1 MGQYGAAQYDA
12 IIIGTGQAGPPL
24 ARLLADKGW
33 KVAIA
38 EGGTFGG
45 TCVNTGC
52 TPSKA
57 MIGSAN
63 AIQMARRGGDFGFA
77 AGEVRADFGQIV
89 ARRDEI
95 VTKSREG
102 LVKSLEKRS
111 NITLYHQYASF
122 EAAKRVRVGD
132 EVIEGKQIFINTGAR
147 AVIPPIEGLES
158 VPYLDNVSLMALKEL
173 PSHLMILGGGYV
185 GIEMAQ
191 AFRRFGSEVTVLDRA
206 AMPLEHEDKEF
217 SKGIRKL
224 LESEGITFV
233 MDARVSKVAQ
243 DNGQISVQYRG
254 KDGAKQTLDGSH
266 LLVAVGRRPNSDKL
280 GVEKA
285 GLELDDK
292 GYIQVD
298 DKLRTNVE
306 GVYALGDVNGR
317 GAFTH
322 TSYNDYQ
329 VAAANLMG
337 GDRSIRDRVMMY
349 GVYTD
354 PQLARVGMNEAQ
366 ARESGRKALVATM
379 PMEKVNRAK
388 EFGQTTGLMKVL
400 VDAESEQFL
409 GATFFG
415 LTADEAIHG
424 IVDLMHAKMPY
435 TVIRDAVHIHPT
447 VSELIPTLL
456 EGLEPLK

>member
-1 MGQYGAAQYDA
+1 MTTSGTESFDA
-12 IIIGTGQAGPPL
+12 IILGTGQAGPPL

-38 EGGTFGG
+38 EGGVFGG
-45 TCVNTGC
+45 SCVNYGC

-63 AIQMARRGGDFGFA
+63 ALQAARRGGDFGFT

-89 ARRDEI
+89 ARRDAI
-95 VTKSREG
+95 VSESRSG
-102 LVKSLEKRS
+102 LTKSLEKRE
-111 NITLYHQYASF
+111 NITIYREYATF
-122 EAAKRVRVGD
+122 EAPKRVRVGD

-147 AVIPPIEGLES
+147 AVVPEIEGLDS

-173 PSHLMILGGGYV
+173 PQHLVILGAGYI
-185 GIEMAQ
+185 GIELAQ
-191 AFRRFGSEVTVLDRA
+191 AFRRYGSEVTIIDRSAAPLD
-206 AMPLEHEDKEF
+206 HEDKEF

-224 LESEGITFV
+224 LESEGVRFI
-233 MDARVSKVAQ
+233 MDAKVHKVAQ
-243 DNGQISVQYRG
+243 ADEHIRVQYKG
-254 KDGAKQTLDGSH
+254 KDGATQSVSASH
-266 LLVAVGRRPNSDKL
+266 LLVTTGRRPNSDKI
-280 GVEKA
+280 GADKA
-285 GLELDDK
+285 GLELDEK
-292 GYIQVD
+292 GYIKVD
-298 DKLRTNVE
+298 DKLQTNVE

-329 VAAANLMG
+329 VVAANLTG
-337 GDRSIRDRVMMY
+337 GDRSIAERITMY

-354 PQLARVGMNEAQ
+354 PPLARVGMNETQ
-366 ARESGRKALVATM
+366 ARESGRKALVATL
-379 PMEKVNRAK
+379 PMTSVGRAK

-400 VDAESEQFL
+400 VDADSEQFL

-415 LTADEAIHG
+415 LTADENIHG
-424 IVDLMHAKMPY
+424 IVDLMHAKQPY